1 MGPRSLHL
9 GRRLRYP
16 VGMKALLTLATL
28 LVLAAPAPAAA
39 APAPAAVD
47 AAARELPRERWQRAV
62 THAKR
67 LHQAV
72 ADAVANQDYA
82 DDLPATGFQGTPAR
96 RARKGAALRRAPA
109 PFTAEPDL
117 RDAPNSAPSPRP
129 AITLPAAEPLPGLDA
144 SLVMAVKPGLP
155 PRAPQGPAPV
165 AQRAASP
172 LPTMDQAMAPLI
184 QAEMAG
190 LDASAAPA
198 ITPSQSAASAS
209 ACPAPR
215 PGARRVSRASCPA
228 PRGI

>member
-1 MGPRSLHL
+1 
-9 GRRLRYP
+9 
-16 VGMKALLTLATL
+16 MKALLTLATL
-28 LVLAAPAPAAA
+28 LALAAPAVA

-82 DDLPATGFQGTPAR
+82 DDLPATGFPGSPAR
-96 RARKGAALRRAPA
+96 RAKKGASLRRAPA
-109 PFTAEPDL
+109 AFKAEEGL
-117 RDAPNSAPSPRP
+117 RDAPNSGAPAP
-129 AITLPAAEPLPGLDA
+129 ATLPAAEPLPGLDA
-144 SLVMAVKPGLP
+144 SLVQAVKPGLL
-155 PRAPQGPAPV
+155 PRAPVGPTPSV
-165 AQRAASP
+165 QHGVSP

-184 QAEMAG
+184 QAQMEG
-190 LDASAAPA
+190 LAEAAPAPGSA

-209 ACPAPR
+209 ACPEPR
-215 PGARRVSRASCPA
+215 PGSKRALRASCPA

>member
-1 MGPRSLHL
+1 
-9 GRRLRYP
+9 
-16 VGMKALLTLATL
+16 MKALLTLATL
-28 LVLAAPAPAAA
+28 LALAAPAPAAA

-82 DDLPATGFQGTPAR
+82 DDLPATGFSGSPAR
-96 RARKGAALRRAPA
+96 RAKKGASLRRAPA

-117 RDAPNSAPSPRP
+117 RDAPNSAAPNSAAPV
-129 AITLPAAEPLPGLDA
+129 TLPAAEPLPGLDA
-144 SLVMAVKPGLP
+144 SLVKAVKPGLP
-155 PRAPQGPAPV
+155 PQSPAGPIPA
-165 AQRAASP
+165 AQRGVPP

-184 QAEMAG
+184 QAQMGG
-190 LDASAAPA
+190 LADASPA
-198 ITPSQSAASAS
+198 ITPSQSAASA
-209 ACPAPR
+209 CPAPR
-215 PGARRVSRASCPA
+215 PGAALKGAPAPRPGERVARASCPA